1 MTLLPEYVIERV
13 RRPAPQGL
21 PVVPGSTPVIS
32 FGNFL
37 TARVA
42 TLGLNPSSREFLD
55 SKDLELTGPL
65 RRLATS
71 TSLGIGNANSVPATA
86 AQQVIDD
93 CFAYFS
99 RQPYRAWFNR
109 LEPILQTLGTSY
121 YSDTACHL
129 DLAHWATSPAWGGLN
144 KHHHDQLLA
153 DGIPFLRQQLQ
164 SENLQCLLLNGSGV
178 IGQFAN
184 AFGLRFQEIE
194 IIHGAS
200 LHPARILKGQINDR
214 LQVFGWST
222 NIQSSR
228 GVKRELP
235 SRIAEM
241 ILPHL

>member
-1 MTLLPEYVIERV
+1 MNMPTLPKYLTERIC
-13 RRPAPQGL
+13 RPAPQGL
-21 PVVPGSTPVIS
+21 PIVPGSTPVIS

-42 TLGLNPSSREFLD
+42 TLGLNPSDREFLD

-86 AQQVIDD
+86 AQQVVDD
-93 CFAYFS
+93 CFTYFS

-178 IGQFAN
+178 IGQFAGC
-184 AFGLRFQEIE
+184 FGVRFQVIE
-194 IIHGAS
+194 IVQGAS
-200 LHPARILKGQINDR
+200 LRPAKILKGQLNDH
-214 LQVFGWST
+214 LQVFGWSA
-222 NIQSSR
+222 NIQSSY
-228 GVKRELP
+228 GVKQGLP
-235 SRIAEM
+235 SRIAEV
-241 ILPHL
+241 I